1 MINDKIES
9 ITSDEFQKLKE
20 RGEIWNKTW
29 VFVYILHKTKKITH
43 LINLFIYIYL
53 MILLH
58 ILNLDIY
65 I

>member
-9 ITSDEFQKLKE
+9 ITSDGFQKLKE

-43 LINLFIYIYL
+43 LINLYIYI
-53 MILLH
+53 
-58 ILNLDIY
+58 
-65 I
+65 